1 MAKSKINLLFYSSR
15 GQKPEMLL
23 TVFIKIISK
32 AVLLSE
38 ALGGESILLPF
49 HLLVKVK
56 VLATQ
61 SCPILCDTWAV
72 DHQAPLSMEFSR

>member
-1 MAKSKINLLFYSSR
+1 
-15 GQKPEMLL
+15 MLL